1 MSGVHAEQI
10 HTAIVA
16 SELFDG
22 FTLAV
27 RMSARRRTFGVTV
40 EPGGTDLTIAVPA
53 GATPEQT
60 VAALRRMRGRIA
72 SSVNRARDFAPD
84 WQVVD
89 LVNGQGFTWLGRP
102 ARLRLRDGRAPV
114 ERVQDGH
121 GWWMHA
127 GRDLLA
133 RDGARPLI
141 RWYCAEGTAWAQKE
155 APALWSRIARSGA
168 LLPELRAANIGGRR
182 WGKYEPARHRVTLA
196 WQTLQLPVSLA
207 RYVLAHELAH
217 ATRPAGAAHGPEFWR
232 MAERALPGA
241 RQEQQR
247 LDREGGT
254 VWMGDVRSTS
264 PGSPHTQD

>member
-27 RMSARRRTFGVTV
+27 RVSARRRTFGVTV
-40 EPGGTDLTIAVPA
+40 EPGGADLTIAVPA

-114 ERVQDGH
+114 ERVQDGY

-155 APALWSRIARSGA
+155 APALWSRIARAGA

-264 PGSPHTQD
+264 PGSPHTHD